1 MNPKN
6 LLLAAVTTAALIG
19 MSGCGSSSDSA
30 KAAPPSKSSARTSPE
45 SSSSTSGKSAPS
57 AAAAMITIKSFAFQ
71 GPTSVEPGAQVM
83 VMNSDSETH
92 SVTSDTSGLFDANV
106 DGGGGTATLTAPTK
120 PGSYPYHCKY
130 HANMHGT
137 LVVK

>member
-1 MNPKN
+1 
-6 LLLAAVTTAALIG
+6 
-19 MSGCGSSSDSA
+19 
-30 KAAPPSKSSARTSPE
+30 
-45 SSSSTSGKSAPS
+45 
-57 AAAAMITIKSFAFQ
+57 MITIKNFAFQ
-71 GPTSVEPGAQVM
+71 GPTSVKPGAQVM

-130 HANMHGT
+130 HSNMHGT